1 MHRQQVKKR
10 MFLEFAD
17 KGDKVSHIL
26 WKSYKYRPEPSG
38 SATLGNQPFMAQ
50 ISVHLPNNPIA
61 RLPHAQKTGALLVRP
76 QAGGLSPHCLL
87 EETRIS
93 SPRNKDRPS
102 KIRGGANRVTFLA
115 GNRRC
120 KCHPLYTSIPD
131 AATVTLTPMPASPLN
146 LSHWSSPLRTPT
158 EMHFD

>member
-61 RLPHAQKTGALLVRP
+61 RLPHAHTGALLVRRREVFP
-76 QAGGLSPHCLL
+76 LIASWRRRAFRLQETKIDQA
-87 EETRIS
+87 R
-93 SPRNKDRPS
+93 
-102 KIRGGANRVTFLA
+102 
-115 GNRRC
+115 
-120 KCHPLYTSIPD
+120 
-131 AATVTLTPMPASPLN
+131 
-146 LSHWSSPLRTPT
+146 
-158 EMHFD
+158 